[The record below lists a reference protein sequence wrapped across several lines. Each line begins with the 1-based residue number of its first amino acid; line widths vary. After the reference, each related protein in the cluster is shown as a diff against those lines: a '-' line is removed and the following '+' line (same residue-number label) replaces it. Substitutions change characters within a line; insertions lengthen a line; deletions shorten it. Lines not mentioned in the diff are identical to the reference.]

1 MESGSPFITSGKV
14 VKNCKKEPKV
24 GDGFENNPWSVE
36 DASTFL
42 KYCCPECDYQ
52 ILNLE
57 MFSRHALQNHTKSK
71 LLFRIEKY
79 EEKVTNYEEIVTNF
93 EEIVTNYENN
103 LEIQTASDFPLQS
116 EEMETDPFVK
126 NYKIQLPDSKA
137 NDVENNRIFHQEPR
151 KPIIKK
157 CKISNVPKGKKKNG
171 VKTVRPRKQSIDE
184 EFELVKQQ
192 CGRHKIP
199 RMAMM
204 LSIPKSSIDA
214 RIKEEGITFSKKLA
228 KCVFCNMEKKCKI
241 CSAQFS
247 KWTLLNQHMF
257 DMHKETI
264 QKIEKCE
271 LCFSEFA
278 SKKVL
283 ILHKLHTH
291 QVGKDKCCVYCDFKH
306 ASWLKL
312 GNHIDSFHPEYA
324 EPTYFC
330 QICGKGFIFE
340 ENWQYHETHLHKTNR
355 CNVCK
360 IDCLDRDGL
369 KAHFLQKH
377 KFEKSFE
384 EEVENCDLCLF
395 EVSSKGL
402 LEKHLKEKHQSGKKK
417 CCPYCDFKSSG
428 GWPDLKYHIDYHH
441 PKNGDKKH
449 FCDTCNEGFIYKESV
464 KLHKNSKHQ
473 KHVCH
478 ICGMEYSAKMNLK
491 EHMLKNHKN
500 ESETKNWICETCAY
514 SAPTKKSLNAHITV
528 KHAIDKH
535 ENCPICEYHAPDMK
549 HIHVHID
556 SKHPEHDK
564 KTFVCNHC
572 PRSFIF
578 EASLKKHLENQRTMA
593 KNRAKKINLGLMQ
606 RNRRKKYGDHY
617 LNQPDNPTNDIQTKT
632 IETGT
637 YNLINRPSGSC
648 ISLK

>member
-1 MESGSPFITSGKV
+1 MESGSPCSTSGKT
-14 VKNCKKEPKV
+14 VKNCIKEPKV

-36 DASTFL
+36 DASAFL
-42 KYCCPECDYQ
+42 KYCCPECDCQ

-57 MFSRHALQNHTKSK
+57 TFSRHALQNHSKSK
-71 LLFRIEKY
+71 VLFRMEKY
-79 EEKVTNYEEIVTNF
+79 EEKVTNYEEIETNY
-93 EEIVTNYENN
+93 EEIITNCDEKLTNYENN
-103 LEIQTASDFPLQS
+103 LEIQAVSDFPIQI
-116 EEMETDPFVK
+116 EEMETDPCIK
-126 NYKIQLPDSKA
+126 NYEIQLPESK
-137 NDVENNRIFHQEPR
+137 ENNIKSKKVFHQEPR
-151 KPIIKK
+151 KPIVKR
-157 CKISNVPKGKKKNG
+157 CKISNVPKGKKKIG
-171 VKTVRPRKQSIDE
+171 V
-184 EFELVKQQ
+184 
-192 CGRHKIP
+192 
-199 RMAMM
+199 
-204 LSIPKSSIDA
+204 
-214 RIKEEGITFSKKLA
+214 
-228 KCVFCNMEKKCKI
+228 
-241 CSAQFS
+241 
-247 KWTLLNQHMF
+247 
-257 DMHKETI
+257 
-264 QKIEKCE
+264 KCE

-278 SKKVL
+278 SKKEL
-283 ILHKLHTH
+283 ILHKLQKH

-306 ASWLKL
+306 ISWLKL
-312 GNHIDSFHPEYA
+312 GNHIVSFHPECA

-360 IDCLDRDGL
+360 IDCLNRDGL

-377 KFEKSFE
+377 KLEKSYE
-384 EEVENCDLCLF
+384 EEVGHCDLCLL

-402 LEKHLKEKHQSGKKK
+402 LEKHLKEKHQFGKKK
-417 CCPYCDFKSSG
+417 CCPYCDHKSAG

-441 PKNGDKKH
+441 PKNGDKKY

-478 ICGMEYSAKMNLK
+478 ICGMEYSGKMNLK

-500 ESETKNWICETCAY
+500 ESETKDWICETCAY
-514 SAPTKKSLNAHITV
+514 SAPTKKSLTAHITV
-528 KHAIDKH
+528 KHAIEKH
-535 ENCPICEYHAPDMK
+535 DNCPICEYHAPDMK

-593 KNRAKKINLGLMQ
+593 KNRAKKISLGLMQ
-606 RNRRKKYGDHY
+606 RNRRRKYDEH
-617 LNQPDNPTNDIQTKT
+617 
-632 IETGT
+632 
-637 YNLINRPSGSC
+637 
-648 ISLK
+648 